1 MNDNAISGIGLGTV
15 IAAIVSW
22 SVNHSILWAIMHGFC
37 GWLYIAYYLI
47 TKAT

>member
-22 SVNHSILWAIMHGFC
+22 SANHSILWAIMHGFC
-37 GWLYIAYYLI
+37 GWFYIAYYLI